1 MRDVI
6 KIGTRKSPLALAQ
19 TEQFVEEFCAALGL
33 ARTHVDIIGL
43 STRGDEILD
52 QPLAEIGGKGLFTQ
66 ELEAGLQSG
75 SLDMAVHSLKDLPTK
90 MPDGL
95 ALGCVPRREDP
106 RDVLVMANPPALA
119 DDMMQEIG
127 MLANFELLPAG
138 AVIGSASLRRTA
150 QILNQRPDLETQSLR
165 GNVATRIKKLSS
177 KDGPRATL
185 LAQAGLNRLQKPSS
199 QQALKPQAQ
208 NQQTLKQE
216 QPVGFFPLDPNLML
230 PAAGQGA
237 LGIQCRADD
246 AALIDQLM
254 HVDCLF
260 TRCCVTAE
268 RTYLGALEGS
278 CRTPIAAF
286 AQIQNGALVLT
297 TRLLSDDGAQ
307 MYEHQETHAID
318 MSAPR
323 DDILGLAEKIG
334 LVAAHQARQDR
345 PDLLPKV
352 E

>member
-6 KIGTRKSPLALAQ
+6 KIGTRKSPLAMAQ
-19 TEQFVEEFCAALGL
+19 TAQFVDAFCAALGL
-33 ARTHVDIIGL
+33 PRAHVEIIGL

-75 SLDMAVHSLKDLPTK
+75 ALDMAVHSLKDLPTK
-90 MPDGL
+90 MPEGL

-106 RDVLVMANPPALA
+106 RDVLVMIDPPAQAHELL
-119 DDMMQEIG
+119 QETG
-127 MLANFELLPAG
+127 MLVDFELLPEG

-177 KDGPRATL
+177 KDGPQATL
-185 LAQAGLNRLQKPSS
+185 LAQAGLNRLQKSS
-199 QQALKPQAQ
+199 AQ
-208 NQQTLKQE
+208 PAIKQGAG
-216 QPVGFFPLDPNLML
+216 VGFFPLAPHAML

-246 AALIDQLM
+246 AALLDKLL

-286 AQIQNGALVLT
+286 AQIQNDALVLM
-297 TRLLSDDGAQ
+297 TRLLSDDGAEI
-307 MYEHQETHAID
+307 YEHQETYAID
-318 MSAPR
+318 MSASR
-323 DDILGLAEKIG
+323 GDVLALAEELGLA
-334 LVAAHQARQDR
+334 AAHQARQDR

>member
-106 RDVLVMANPPALA
+106 RDVLVMVNPPALA

-150 QILNQRPDLETQSLR
+150 QILNQRPDLKTQSLR

-199 QQALKPQAQ
+199 QQAQ

-307 MYEHQETHAID
+307 IYEHQETHAID

-323 DDILGLAEKIG
+323 ADILGLAEKIG
-334 LVAAHQARQDR
+334 LAAAHQARQDR